1 MKMQVSLTKIKNR
14 SKEMQERMKILE
26 MLKDGIITV
35 DEAEDLLK
43 TIDSV
48 DEETVP
54 QEEVTK
60 NNNLRMFKIKV
71 TSHKGDNVN
80 ISIPVAFLKAAIAS
94 GNIDN
99 IVNKSVKINGV
110 DHGLI
115 SENIDVDMLIACIDN
130 DYVGNL
136 VDVTTSQGDIV
147 KIYFE

>member
-1 MKMQVSLTKIKNR
+1 
-14 SKEMQERMKILE
+14 MQERMKILE

-60 NNNLRMFKIKV
+60 KNNLRMFKIKV

>member
-1 MKMQVSLTKIKNR
+1 
-14 SKEMQERMKILE
+14 MQERMKILE

-94 GNIDN
+94 GNFDN

>member
-1 MKMQVSLTKIKNR
+1 
-14 SKEMQERMKILE
+14 MQERMKILE

-48 DEETVP
+48 DEETVS

-60 NNNLRMFKIKV
+60 KNNLRMFKIKV

>member
-1 MKMQVSLTKIKNR
+1 
-14 SKEMQERMKILE
+14 MQERMKILE

>member
-1 MKMQVSLTKIKNR
+1 
-14 SKEMQERMKILE
+14 MQERMKILE

-60 NNNLRMFKIKV
+60 KNNLRMFKIKV
-71 TSHKGDNVN
+71 TSHNGDNVN

-115 SENIDVDMLIACIDN
+115 SE
-130 DYVGNL
+130 Y
-136 VDVTTSQGDIV
+136 
-147 KIYFE
+147 

>member
-1 MKMQVSLTKIKNR
+1 
-14 SKEMQERMKILE
+14 MQERMKILE

-60 NNNLRMFKIKV
+60 KNNLRMFKIKV
-71 TSHKGDNVN
+71 TSHNGDNVN